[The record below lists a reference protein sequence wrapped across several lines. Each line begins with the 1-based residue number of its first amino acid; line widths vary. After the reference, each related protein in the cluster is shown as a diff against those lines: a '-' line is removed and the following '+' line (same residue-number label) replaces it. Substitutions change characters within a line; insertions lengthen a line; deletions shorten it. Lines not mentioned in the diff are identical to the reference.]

1 MALNPVLQGGAAYNS
16 PVQQPDMVGIAADLI
31 SGFLSTKGIKQPK
44 GPTEGE
50 IERAG
55 MKFLGEEFLVANE
68 LRAQGRDAEANMR
81 ERNALLKGG
90 KDYGLNVESEAVS
103 GMYTNTTGRPFNY
116 AGKSPDEAT
125 KMSLY
130 ESEDF
135 QTSIL
140 ATYGMPG
147 GKDFSDEEREQIAT
161 TLVVQKAANDA
172 VIQQSQTQWMST
184 SQNAYL
190 STMESW
196 TQSFA
201 GILDGSAVANGEVTV
216 EQLHRVQGAWNAEK
230 MKMTKPPHV
239 TDEQW
244 APIKAKQDAIDNAF
258 AFALGMDKNIVEG
271 MSAQNKRYI
280 MEAFVEADS
289 TVGGRI
295 VSEITTNPEM
305 LSTVWSANPE
315 RFASFVD
322 NMVAIF
328 DKPVGP
334 VDLTYGGGVP
344 PKVMEDINAMPTSK
358 KTGLI
363 TEGLTIAS
371 DASLFSQ
378 ITKNPSSKD
387 FWVNSTAKGLY
398 ALQSLNEGTDNS
410 WTNKSF
416 LETRFTPQFWANMDQ
431 LKTVD
436 PDVFEEL
443 STIAYGALDN
453 QRVTA
458 AASRD
463 AIIGDGS
470 KYVIVD
476 GQVSISP
483 DNQYYAKMK
492 PAVDKYYG
500 GDFAAAIADG
510 GKAIPRFGREDI
522 PTGRGTSREAI
533 QSDPELR
540 MRSQGI
546 AAITQFRSSKDYRT
560 VVDANDTVNW
570 IDDKLGM
577 LSSEAVES
585 VEEMNAEVDAAGS
598 GSSSSSSAGGSLADQ
613 DVGMMN
619 NYFAAIRQ
627 AESGGNDGAKNPLS
641 SATGRYQ
648 FVKSTWDS
656 LVDRYPGA
664 GITKDGRFDPEQQ
677 EIAIRLFTNEN
688 VHSLKAAGI
697 PITGGS
703 LYAAHF
709 LGAGGA
715 KSVLTKTDET
725 PLTSIL
731 PESVIK
737 ANPFLR
743 GMTVGKFKQ
752 WANKKGGG
760 SGEITDFGSMPTTAV
775 ATGETPGVG
784 IGSVD
789 YQESDTTVE
798 AVGGPSGGQVDISGS
813 GVAETGVS
821 PVEASGEAEGS
832 TASSAVA
839 SGEDARLSERSQAV
853 LQRLGINGTSNI
865 PSFATISEA
874 VKAGVQ
880 EGTPVMIDGEV
891 VVM

>member
-31 SGFLSTKGIKQPK
+31 GGFLSTKG
-44 GPTEGE
+44 PTEGK

-103 GMYTNTTGRPFNY
+103 GMYTSTTGRPFNY
-116 AGKSPDEAT
+116 AGKSPDEAV

-190 STMESW
+190 STMETW

-201 GILDGSAVANGEVTV
+201 SILDGSAVANGEVTV
-216 EQLHRVQGAWNAEK
+216 EQLYRAQGAWNAEK

-244 APIKAKQDAIDNAF
+244 APIKAKQEAIDNAF
-258 AFALGMDKNIVEG
+258 AFALGMDKSIVEG
-271 MSAQNKRYI
+271 MSAQNKRMI
-280 MEAFVEADS
+280 MEAITEADP
-289 TVGGRI
+289 TIGGAL
-295 VSEITTNPEM
+295 VAEITSNPEM

-315 RFASFVD
+315 RFSGFVD

-328 DKPVGP
+328 DKPIRP

-431 LKTVD
+431 LKTID

-470 KYVIVD
+470 KYVIEN

-483 DNQYYAKMK
+483 DNQYYARMK

-522 PTGRGTSREAI
+522 PTGRGTAREAV

-560 VVDANDTVNW
+560 AVDANDTVNW

-577 LSSEAVES
+577 LSSDAVES

-598 GSSSSSSAGGSLADQ
+598 GSSSSSS
-613 DVGMMN
+613 
-619 NYFAAIRQ
+619 
-627 AESGGNDGAKNPLS
+627 
-641 SATGRYQ
+641 
-648 FVKSTWDS
+648 
-656 LVDRYPGA
+656 
-664 GITKDGRFDPEQQ
+664 
-677 EIAIRLFTNEN
+677 
-688 VHSLKAAGI
+688 
-697 PITGGS
+697 TGGS
-703 LYAAHF
+703 TSGFAALAARTEGGGDYNTLF
-709 LGAGGA
+709 GFSNREGGRFSGVKITDMTINELLDFSNPSGEYGQWVKGKIGRVATPMGAFQYVGSTLREIVKEMGLDPNTKFTPEVQNEIFTYHIGKILSRSSSQEAKRANLRSTWEGFKNVSNAELDAAIAEFESTGSVGAFGGA
-715 KSVLTKTDET
+715 MSVSSGPD
-725 PLTSIL
+725 S
-731 PESVIK
+731 
-737 ANPFLR
+737 R
-743 GMTVGKFKQ
+743 GPSTQ
-752 WANKKGGG
+752 
-760 SGEITDFGSMPTTAV
+760 
-775 ATGETPGVG
+775 GVG
-784 IGSVD
+784 VGPVD
-789 YQESDTTVE
+789 YQQSDTVVE
-798 AVGGPSGGQVDISGS
+798 AAGGPSGGQVDISGS
-813 GVAETGVS
+813 GVAQTGDS
-821 PVEASGEAEGS
+821 PVAASGEAEES
-832 TASSAVA
+832 TASAAVA
-839 SGEDARLSERSQAV
+839 TGEDARLSERSQAV